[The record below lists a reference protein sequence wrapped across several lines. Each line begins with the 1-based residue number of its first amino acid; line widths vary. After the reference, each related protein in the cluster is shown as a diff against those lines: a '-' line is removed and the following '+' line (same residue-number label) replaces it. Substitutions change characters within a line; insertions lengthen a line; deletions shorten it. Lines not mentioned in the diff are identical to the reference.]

1 MVISGMTNRL
11 LFLHVA
17 FLLLLSARSV
27 SQAQAPTADR
37 EHLLLDFGWR
47 FAYGHPFDPKQDFN
61 NGTGYFSY
69 LAKTGYGDGAAAAK
83 FDDRAWRQLDLPHDW
98 AVEQGFSER
107 ASFSHGFKTVGRA
120 FPSTSVGWYRKSFA
134 VPASDLGRRISLEFD
149 GVYRSSIVW
158 VNGHYLG
165 TQASGYNGFQY
176 DITDYLNYGGTNVV
190 AVRVDATMEEG
201 WFYEGAGIYRHTWLT
216 KTAPLHVAPH
226 GTFVTTKLAGNA
238 ATLTAKATIKN
249 SALTPQTF
257 DVVQDVVDATG
268 RTVATAQVRQ
278 LHLGPAREQEFTCTI
293 PVTQARLWSLETPY
307 LYKLVTRVQQA
318 GAAVDQ
324 YETRFGMRTIRF
336 DANEGFFLNGK
347 HVKLKGTNNHQEH
360 AGVGTAIPDALQDW
374 RVAQL
379 KSFGSNA
386 YRCSH
391 NPPTPE
397 LLDACDR
404 LGMLVIDEN
413 RLMGITEPILNEL
426 KTLMVRDRN
435 HPSIISWSLGN
446 EEWAIEGNIL
456 GARIGATMQA
466 YAKTIDSTRA
476 ITTAISGGWGQG
488 TSTTID
494 VMGYNYIA
502 QGNTDTQHA
511 KFPNQP
517 SMGTEEG
524 STTTTRG
531 IYVTDKDKHYLAA
544 YDQRARP
551 TSSSLEEG
559 WTHYATRPYL
569 AGMFIWT
576 GFDYRGEA
584 TPFEWPSVTSYFGM
598 LDLCGFP
605 KDDFYYLQSW
615 WTEQPVLHLLPHW
628 NWPGREGQSI
638 DVWAYSNCDEVELF
652 LNKKSLGKKAMPKN
666 SHLAWPVPYAPGTL
680 EAVGYRNGKKSMT
693 EVMKTTGPPA
703 AIALAASKATVQANG
718 EDVSVVT
725 VRIEDK
731 NQRFMP
737 TADPEV
743 TFSLRGPGKI
753 IGVGNGNPTSLEAD
767 QFLPTV
773 RVLPIENSREHGF
786 DTMVS
791 GPETGADFDD
801 SGWGSSATVRQ
812 YDAATKLIP
821 TAKAYVSR
829 GSFELPADLA
839 AAQVTFFYQAIGQQ
853 QSIYVNGHALAQNLP
868 SEQASAQGYP
878 LDKSWLKPGR
888 NSLVVVSVPF
898 VKKQTWDTF
907 NLDPG
912 TVQVITPAA
921 AWRRKTFNGLAQVL
935 VQGTRTP
942 GEITLTAT
950 SPGLKA
956 SILKIKAVAAMPRP
970 AL

>member
-1 MVISGMTNRL
+1 MINGLSSFCAT
-11 LFLHVA
+11 
-17 FLLLLSARSV
+17 FLLLLSASLASR
-27 SQAQAPTADR
+27 AQGPAAGR
-37 EHLLLDFGWR
+37 EHLLLDAGWR
-47 FAYGHPFDPKQDFN
+47 FAYGHPSDPKQDFT
-61 NGTGYFSY
+61 NGTSYFSY
-69 LAKTGYGDGAAAAK
+69 LAKTGNGDGAAAVK

-98 AVEQGFSER
+98 AVEQGFSEQ

-120 FPSTSVGWYRKSFA
+120 FPNTSVGWYRKSFA
-134 VPASDLGRRISLEFD
+134 VPASDLGRRISLDFD
-149 GVYRSSIVW
+149 GVYRNSIVW

-176 DITDYLNYGGTNVV
+176 DISDYLHYDGKPNVI

-226 GTFVTTKLAGNA
+226 GTFVTTKLDGSA
-238 ATLTAKATIKN
+238 ATLTAKTTIKN

-257 DVVQDVVDATG
+257 DVVQDVVDAAG
-268 RTVATAQVRQ
+268 QIVATTQVRQ
-278 LHLGPAREQEFTCTI
+278 LHLGAAREQEFTCTI
-293 PVTQARLWSLETPY
+293 PVANARLWSIETPY

-324 YETRFGMRTIRF
+324 YETRFGVRTIRF
-336 DANEGFFLNGK
+336 DANEGFFLNGQ
-347 HVKLKGTNNHQEH
+347 HVKIKGTNNHQEH

-374 RVAQL
+374 RIRQL

-413 RLMGITEPILNEL
+413 RLMGITEPLLNEL

-435 HPSIISWSLGN
+435 HPSIISWSIGN
-446 EEWAIEGNIL
+446 EEWAIESNVL
-456 GARIGATMQA
+456 GARIAATMQA

-476 ITTAISGGWGQG
+476 ITAGISGGWGQG

-502 QGNTDTQHA
+502 QGSTDAQHA
-511 KFPNQP
+511 KFPQQP
-517 SMGTEEG
+517 GWGTEEG
-524 STTTTRG
+524 STFATRG
-531 IYVTDKDKHYLAA
+531 VYVTDMAKHYIAA
-544 YDQRARP
+544 YDKKPRP
-551 TSSSLEEG
+551 SFYSIEEG
-559 WTHYATRPYL
+559 WRHYADRPYL
-569 AGMFIWT
+569 AGLFIWT

-584 TPFEWPSVTSYFGM
+584 TPFRWPSVTSYFGM

-605 KDDFYYLQSW
+605 KDDYYYLKSW
-615 WTEQPVLHLLPHW
+615 WTTQPTLHLLPHW
-628 NWPGREGQSI
+628 NWAGKEGQPI

-652 LNKKSLGKKAMPKN
+652 LNNKSLGKKAMTKN
-666 SHLAWPVPYAPGTL
+666 SHLEWQVPYASGTL
-680 EAVGYRNGKKSMT
+680 AAVGYRNGKKIAT
-693 EVMKTTGPPA
+693 DQVQTTGPAA
-703 AIALAASKATVQANG
+703 AIALAASSATVQANG

-725 VRIEDK
+725 VRIEAK
-731 NQRFMP
+731 NQRLMP
-737 TADPEV
+737 TADSEV

-753 IGVGNGNPTSLEAD
+753 IGVGNGDPTSLEPD

-773 RVLPIENSREHGF
+773 RALPIENVKEKGF
-786 DTMVS
+786 GGPVS
-791 GPETGADFDD
+791 GAETGAAFDD
-801 SGWGSSATVRQ
+801 SGWGSAAARQ
-812 YDAATKLIP
+812 YDAATELVP
-821 TAKAYVSR
+821 TAQAYVNR
-829 GSFELPADLA
+829 GSFELPADLS
-839 AAQVTFFYQAIGQQ
+839 AAQITFFYQPIGQQ
-853 QSIYVNGHALAQNLP
+853 QSIYINGHALAQNLTG
-868 SEQASAQGYP
+868 EQASAQGYQ

-888 NSLVVVSVPF
+888 NSLAVVSVPF
-898 VKKQTWDTF
+898 VKKQIWDVF
-907 NLDPG
+907 NIDPG

-921 AWRRKTFNGLAQVL
+921 AWRRKAFNGLAQVL

-942 GEITLTAT
+942 GDITLTAT
-950 SPGLKA
+950 APGLKA
-956 SILKIKAVAAMPRP
+956 SVLKIKSVAATPRP